1 MPFNPVPFNR
11 LPFNRLPSTPV
22 PSSMARH
29 LPSLLV
35 LSLLLP
41 LAASAQPQGPP
52 TARVALHAYVFQH
65 RPAADAVPLVRPLL
79 SSHGSL
85 LIKRDGK
92 TLVVRDTIAGIARV
106 VPILRSLDRPV
117 IPLDLEVMLVRAE
130 RSRRLSP
137 PQESTIPEALARDL
151 GSILPYDVYLQVAH
165 ADLATREGEE
175 VTYEVGAGY
184 TLRFR
189 LGRYQAGGVKLY
201 DFRVYRAGREEPMV
215 HANLLLRLDETY
227 SLGLSKSES
236 SPTALMVVLTC
247 RHTPPRPTER
257 R

>member
-1 MPFNPVPFNR
+1 
-11 LPFNRLPSTPV
+11 
-22 PSSMARH
+22 MARH

-41 LAASAQPQGPP
+41 LAASAQPQRPP

-106 VPILRSLDRPV
+106 VPMLRSLDRPV

-130 RSRRLSP
+130 RSVVSP
-137 PQESTIPEALARDL
+137 PQNSTIPPALAHQL
-151 GSILPYDVYLQVAH
+151 GSILPYDVYLQVAQ

>member
-1 MPFNPVPFNR
+1 
-11 LPFNRLPSTPV
+11 
-22 PSSMARH
+22 MARH

-35 LSLLLP
+35 LSLLIP
-41 LAASAQPQGPP
+41 AAAAAQTRQPADVRLG
-52 TARVALHAYVFQH
+52 LHAYVFQH

-79 SSHGSL
+79 SSRGSL

-92 TLVVRDTIAGIARV
+92 TLVVRDTVAGIARV
-106 VPILRSLDRPV
+106 VPVLRSLDRPV

-130 RSRRLSP
+130 RSIVSP
-137 PQESTIPEALARDL
+137 PQQSTIPETLAGEL
-151 GSILPYDVYLQVAH
+151 GSILPYDVYLLVAH

-189 LGRYQAGGVKLY
+189 LGRYEGGGVKLH
-201 DFRVYRAGREEPMV
+201 DFRVYRAGHDEPMV
-215 HANLLLRLDETY
+215 HANLLLTLGETY

-247 RHTPPRPTER
+247 RHLPPRPPR
-257 R
+257 RR

>member
-1 MPFNPVPFNR
+1 
-11 LPFNRLPSTPV
+11 
-22 PSSMARH
+22 MARH

-41 LAASAQPQGPP
+41 LAAAAQPQRPP
-52 TARVALHAYVFQH
+52 AARVALHAYVFQH

-106 VPILRSLDRPV
+106 APMLRSLDRPV

-130 RSRRLSP
+130 RSFVSP
-137 PQESTIPEALARDL
+137 PQESTIPPALAHEL

-165 ADLATREGEE
+165 ADLATREGED

-201 DFRVYRAGREEPMV
+201 DFRVYRADREEPMV

-247 RHTPPRPTER
+247 RHTPPRPMER

>member
-1 MPFNPVPFNR
+1 VLSIPVPSNPVPSTIARR
-11 LPFNRLPSTPV
+11 LP
-22 PSSMARH
+22 A
-29 LPSLLV
+29 LLA

-41 LAASAQPQGPP
+41 LAADAQPQHPS
-52 TARVALHAYVFQH
+52 TVRMALHAYSFQH
-65 RPAADAVPLVRPLL
+65 RAAADAVPLVRPLL

-92 TLVVRDTIAGIARV
+92 TLVVRDTVAGLARV
-106 VPILRSLDRPV
+106 VPMLRSLDRPV
-117 IPLDLEVMLVRAE
+117 IPLDVEVMLVRAE
-130 RSRRLSP
+130 RTLVSP
-137 PQESTIPEALARDL
+137 PQESTIPPALAREL
-151 GSILPYDVYLQVAH
+151 ASILPYDVYLQVAH

-201 DFRVYRAGREEPMV
+201 DFRVYRAGREQPMV
-215 HANLLLRLDETY
+215 HANLRLTLDETY

-247 RHTPPRPTER
+247 RHLPPPPTR
-257 R
+257 RR

>member
-1 MPFNPVPFNR
+1 VLSIPVPSNPVPSN
-11 LPFNRLPSTPV
+11 PV
-22 PSSMARH
+22 PSNPVPSTIARR
-29 LPSLLV
+29 LPALLA

-41 LAASAQPQGPP
+41 LAAAAQPQHPP
-52 TARVALHAYVFQH
+52 TVRMALHVYVFQH
-65 RPAADAVPLVRPLL
+65 RAAADAVPLVRPLL

-92 TLVVRDTIAGIARV
+92 TLMVRDTVAGIARV
-106 VPILRSLDRPV
+106 VPMLRSLDRPV

-130 RSRRLSP
+130 RSFVSP
-137 PQESTIPEALARDL
+137 PQESTIPPALAREL

-165 ADLATREGEE
+165 AELATREGEE

-189 LGRYQAGGVKLY
+189 LGRYQGGGVKLY

-215 HANLLLRLDETY
+215 HANLFLRLDETY

-247 RHTPPRPTER
+247 RHLPPRPMGR

>member
-1 MPFNPVPFNR
+1 
-11 LPFNRLPSTPV
+11 
-22 PSSMARH
+22 MARH

-41 LAASAQPQGPP
+41 LAAAAQPQPP
-52 TARVALHAYVFQH
+52 TVRVALHAYAFQH

-92 TLVVRDTIAGIARV
+92 TLVVRDTMAGIARV
-106 VPILRSLDRPV
+106 VPMLRSLDRPV
-117 IPLDLEVMLVRAE
+117 IPLDVEVMLVRAE
-130 RSRRLSP
+130 RTQVSP
-137 PQESTIPEALARDL
+137 AQESTVPEALAREL
-151 GSILPYDVYLQVAH
+151 ASILPYDVYLQVAH

-189 LGRYQAGGVKLY
+189 LGRYEAGGVKLY
-201 DFRVYRAGREEPMV
+201 DFRVYRAGREDPMV

-227 SLGLSKSES
+227 SLGLSKSEN